1 MKKAPIT
8 AQHPSTVQKVSVT
21 QRTSGIA
28 KWTKLTLLAL
38 LGGASMLQGH
48 DLDTSATSIQF
59 AKDFIATM
67 ASRAAASQ
75 PLMQVGDEF
84 WVSMKTTLGREP
96 TPGAVATSPF
106 ICQRVIK

>member
-1 MKKAPIT
+1 
-8 AQHPSTVQKVSVT
+8 
-21 QRTSGIA
+21 
-28 KWTKLTLLAL
+28 
-38 LGGASMLQGH
+38 MLQGH

-84 WVSMKTTLGREP
+84 GCP
-96 TPGAVATSPF
+96 
-106 ICQRVIK
+106 